1 MHWATPNTSGR
12 MLDLEQNSEN
22 EPISLHPSPVKDDE
36 EQSIKRLILYLIQGG
51 PWQTEIYLLTSIKY
65 KIARQN
71 HMSFFFAYFR
81 NLDHCL

>member
-36 EQSIKRLILYLIQGG
+36 EQSIKRLAILSPVGKNLFTNTYF
-51 PWQTEIYLLTSIKY
+51 
-65 KIARQN
+65 
-71 HMSFFFAYFR
+71 SFFR
-81 NLDHCL
+81 ERPKTCLK

>member
-36 EQSIKRLILYLIQGG
+36 EQSIKRLIL
-51 PWQTEIYLLTSIKY
+51 
-65 KIARQN
+65 
-71 HMSFFFAYFR
+71 
-81 NLDHCL
+81 